1 MSQCKHDRKRRHGAN
16 GGNKPPEAG
25 LPVVRLCPHGGDL
38 PILVHRSGLRTFHD
52 PTVPQIRIPRQAPKP
67 EACAAGVCQDRDM
80 VSERDSCEHPKV
92 NIPVFLIS
100 NSTLPLKRQGAHG
113 VWFSI
118 RKSRNQEG
126 TAVSWNRVV
135 DWRRSATTQ
144 TPPTCAAQ
152 AYSDFP
158 CHFSDTHPAPQ
169 SDGGNHISSKMHF
182 FVDLRR
188 SLH

>member
-1 MSQCKHDRKRRHGAN
+1 MTIPGASLLEAQCPRANTAANAAAAHAAITSRLKPVCLAFGFAPTSASPFSHVGLDCVLRIHELYPKFESRGKPRNLKRARRVCVRIVTWFRKGTHA
-16 GGNKPPEAG
+16 
-25 LPVVRLCPHGGDL
+25 
-38 PILVHRSGLRTFHD
+38 ST
-52 PTVPQIRIPRQAPKP
+52 
-67 EACAAGVCQDRDM
+67 
-80 VSERDSCEHPKV
+80 PKV

-113 VWFSI
+113 VWLYI

-158 CHFSDTHPAPQ
+158 CHFSDTHTQ
-169 SDGGNHISSKMHF
+169 SPGRCCR
-182 FVDLRR
+182 L
-188 SLH
+188 L